1 MKNLKQSIFLASYFI
16 IILRSTES
24 ESFVLLYWL
33 AINQI
38 EISNDA
44 NLSRVSSN
52 RIRGPEL

>member
-38 EISNDA
+38 EISNGA
-44 NLSRVSSN
+44 NLSRVSWN